1 MTAVNTFGTNGLISR
16 AAISGGTPTPTYYTF
31 DTTGSVAQRTDA
43 TGAVTSSDLYDG
55 FGAGL
60 DPPPDPF
67 GFGAQF
73 GYYTDAETSL
83 ILCGHRYYDPTTAR
97 WLTRD
102 PIGYAGGMDLYAYCG
117 DRPVDTAD
125 PRGTDPIWPPSPQAA
140 RVAFSL
146 FTGTMAVIQQVNGIT
161 GARPFSNQTPSSKPT
176 VFQRVPSD
184 PVEAETDTGEIVT
197 EGEPVT
203 GTIESTTTAEVA
215 APDAAA
221 AVGEASLEA
230 TAIAGIA
237 AVGATAW
244 SGYEIYKYRPG
255 HPSGP
260 LTGAGGFWSETSA
273 GRSLINGESFVL
285 TKIGLE

>member
-1 MTAVNTFGTNGLISR
+1 MA
-16 AAISGGTPTPTYYTF
+16 
-31 DTTGSVAQRTDA
+31 
-43 TGAVTSSDLYDG
+43 SSDLYDG

-60 DPPPDPF
+60 DPPPGPF

-102 PIGYAGGMDLYAYCG
+102 PIGYAGGMDFVNAYCG

-146 FTGTMAVIQQVNGIT
+146 FTGTMAVLQQVHGIMT
-161 GARPFSNQTPSSKPT
+161 AEPIKYGNPAPGQQIIS
-176 VFQRVPSD
+176 RVESD
-184 PVEAETDTGEIVT
+184 PPEGEIGDGEIVT
-197 EGEPVT
+197 EGEPISGALEATGETGAADVVPAAAGTGVAVT
-203 GTIESTTTAEVA
+203 GAVIVGT
-215 APDAAA
+215 AA
-221 AVGEASLEA
+221 AVG
-230 TAIAGIA
+230 
-237 AVGATAW
+237 W
-244 SGYEIYKYRPG
+244 SSYEIYKYRPG

-260 LTGAGGFWSETSA
+260 LTGAGEYWSDTTV
-273 GRSLINGESFVL
+273 GQWLTNGLSNL
-285 TKIGLE
+285 